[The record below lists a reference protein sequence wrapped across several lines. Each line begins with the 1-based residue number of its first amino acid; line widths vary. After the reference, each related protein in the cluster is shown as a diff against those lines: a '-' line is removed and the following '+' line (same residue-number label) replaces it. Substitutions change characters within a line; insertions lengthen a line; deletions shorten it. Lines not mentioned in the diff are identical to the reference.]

1 MNIGTQSPALRVAT
15 GALIALGFVRCAPA
29 LAGERDNAY
38 AAGPRQSITVS
49 IRDLDLTS
57 SAGLRAAH
65 ARLDAAARRVCGHY
79 DRRDPDARRAWK
91 RCHESAL
98 SAAVAAFDAQAAEA
112 RLEALLDAGS

>member
-1 MNIGTQSPALRVAT
+1 MNIETRSPVLRLAT
-15 GALIALGFVRCAPA
+15 GALIVLGLIRLAPA
-29 LAGERDNAY
+29 LAGDSDNAY
-38 AAGPRQSITVS
+38 AAGPRRSITVS

-57 SAGLRAAH
+57 SAGLRTAH
-65 ARLDAAARRVCGHY
+65 ARFDAAARRVCGHY